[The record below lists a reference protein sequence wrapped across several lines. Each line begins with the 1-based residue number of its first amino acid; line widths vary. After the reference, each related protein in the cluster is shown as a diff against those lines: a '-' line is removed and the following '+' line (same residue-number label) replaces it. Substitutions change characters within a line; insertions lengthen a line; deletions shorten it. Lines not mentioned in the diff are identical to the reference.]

1 MAIQEEVVKI
11 VAWPE
16 ETAKLEHSFDL
27 DKPCPVS
34 ISFEDKPANVFIQ
47 TTPRQP
53 LHVDMA
59 MNLVAKDTIPVC
71 IKLCEPIC
79 AKSDYTIGITIFDRQ
94 VATITIRG
102 LTRLFNCLEEV

>member
-1 MAIQEEVVKI
+1 MAVQEEVVKI

-16 ETAKLEHSFDL
+16 EAAKLEHILDF

-47 TTPRQP
+47 TTTERP

-59 MNLVAKDTIPVC
+59 MNLLARETIPVC
-71 IKLCEPIC
+71 VKFCEPVC
-79 AKSDYTIGITIFDRQ
+79 VKSDYTIGITIFDRP
-94 VATITIRG
+94 VAAISIRG